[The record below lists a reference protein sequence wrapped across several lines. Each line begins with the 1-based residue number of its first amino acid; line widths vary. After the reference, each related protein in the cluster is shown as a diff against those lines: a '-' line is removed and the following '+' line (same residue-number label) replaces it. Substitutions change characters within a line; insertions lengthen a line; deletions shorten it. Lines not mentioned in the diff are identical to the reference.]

1 MLTLLKKRQDRAAAK
16 AALENPTEEIQDQ
29 VADGSTIVPSTSPS
43 DPLAGKPWDEIQRIL
58 AVDLELV
65 RTLASFEEKNAFRK
79 ELIKKYKAQ
88 VEHLLSS
95 HKNLEGL
102 ELIWWFYLWQIDCGL
117 LPLVHDDFKAAVMRG
132 LNTPQKWNTNAT
144 TAYCD
149 IIFKYSHKAHA
160 EKSLFNTQYL
170 SSAIAD
176 IVEGK
181 IAINA
186 PLKVKMFRLAGDL
199 LDESGH
205 KKEAL
210 SLFEAVMQM
219 DPNKGGRKKRVKDLS
234 EELNH
239 EQE

>member
-132 LNTPQKWNTNAT
+132 LDTPRKWNTNGQ

-149 IIFKYSHKAHA
+149 IIFKYSHKAHTEKA
-160 EKSLFNTQYL
+160 EFNPQYLFN
-170 SSAIAD
+170 AITDVVA
-176 IVEGK
+176 GK

-186 PLKVKMFRLAGDL
+186 PLKVKMFRL
-199 LDESGH
+199 
-205 KKEAL
+205 
-210 SLFEAVMQM
+210 
-219 DPNKGGRKKRVKDLS
+219 VK
-234 EELNH
+234 
-239 EQE
+239 